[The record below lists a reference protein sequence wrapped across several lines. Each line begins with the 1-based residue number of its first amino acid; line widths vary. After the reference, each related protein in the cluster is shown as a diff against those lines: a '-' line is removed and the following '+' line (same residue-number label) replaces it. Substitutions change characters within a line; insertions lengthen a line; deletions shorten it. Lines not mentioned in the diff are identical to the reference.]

1 MDEVA
6 RARARWAVIF
16 TSEAGADRA
25 GYAEMDA
32 ALVETVHRQPGF
44 CGVESIGDAT
54 RSITVSYW
62 DSEEAIRA
70 WRDHAEHRV
79 AQSEGRSRWYSCYHI
94 EVCRIERRYAFEA
107 TPAASRSSS
116 TS

>member
-1 MDEVA
+1 MDEEA

-16 TSEAGADRA
+16 VSEAGADRA

-32 ALVETVHRQPGF
+32 ALVEAVRLQSGF

-62 DSEEAIRA
+62 ESEEAIRA
-70 WRDHAEHRV
+70 WRGHAEHRV
-79 AQSEGRSRWYSCYHI
+79 AQSEGRARWYRRYHI
-94 EVCRIERRYAFEA
+94 EVCRIERAYSF
-107 TPAASRSSS
+107 PAP
-116 TS
+116 